1 MITKNKSMTKSELKQ
16 KHVKR
21 GKTRHKVTIEKEG
34 VLYKVT
40 VLLREGELKHGNL
53 DLSTALIR

>member
-1 MITKNKSMTKSELKQ
+1 MTKSELKQ

-21 GKTRHKVTIEKEG
+21 GKTRDKVTIEKEG

-40 VLLREGELKHGNL
+40 VLLRQGELKHGNL

>member
-1 MITKNKSMTKSELKQ
+1 MTKSELKQ

-21 GKTRHKVTIEKEG
+21 GKTRDKVTIEKEG

-40 VLLREGELKHGNL
+40 VLLRQEELKHGNL
-53 DLSTALIR
+53 DLSTELIR